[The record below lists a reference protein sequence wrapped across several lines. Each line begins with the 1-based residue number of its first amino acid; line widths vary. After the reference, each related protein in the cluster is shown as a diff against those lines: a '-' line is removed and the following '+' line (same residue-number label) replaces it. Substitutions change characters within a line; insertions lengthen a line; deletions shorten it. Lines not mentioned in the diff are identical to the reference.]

1 MSRCLTWA
9 CSCSAMRWCW
19 RGGMCVTHLS
29 RRLTGAHTRSWPLWL
44 WPAWLSERSHT
55 HAVSF
60 YLLKKYNKYW
70 IWTVFSVWWLK
81 VTGSSFSVDVSH
93 AFVLEGP
100 RRSWVCATERGEE
113 RDHFLSVLR
122 SAITSALT
130 GDQWRH
136 RGDASAR
143 QEEVWTPLLL
153 CVIIKGNF
161 RFLTNQQDAILFP
174 VSKRTNQNWTPSTSQ
189 YVTHRHRRSV
199 YWRSAFRLSWRFFWS
214 TNFINLSTAQ
224 TSAWQDHLSSS
235 KIDHSH
241 NTLMINIRE
250 NLLSAIFG
258 RWTRWQ
264 YSIDDLTQS

>member
-81 VTGSSFSVDVSH
+81 VTVSSFSVDVSH

-100 RRSWVCATERGEE
+100 CRSWVCATERGEE

-153 CVIIKGNF
+153 CVIIKGNV

-174 VSKRTNQNWTPSTSQ
+174 VSKTDEPKLNTIHLAVRHPPSPPERLLVSQ
-189 YVTHRHRRSV
+189 CILVVVALFLEHKFHKSV
-199 YWRSAFRLSWRFFWS
+199 CS
-214 TNFINLSTAQ
+214 TDIS
-224 TSAWQDHLSSS
+224 
-235 KIDHSH
+235 
-241 NTLMINIRE
+241 M
-250 NLLSAIFG
+250 
-258 RWTRWQ
+258 TRPSVQ
-264 YSIDDLTQS
+264 Q